1 MDDAVNG
8 RVGGKDLVYILFYSQ
23 VDLMKGRALAANQL
37 DTIESDF
44 GRVVE
49 VVDDDNVIASFK
61 KGQRCER
68 ADVAGATIP
77 ITMLA
82 DPLDESCS
90 VRADKQTM
98 LQLLCKGEREGK
110 AKTFVAYPVTRI
122 VPTGIVNGYSCNFVV
137 GYRIRL

>member
-1 MDDAVNG
+1 
-8 RVGGKDLVYILFYSQ
+8 
-23 VDLMKGRALAANQL
+23 MKGRALAANQL

-49 VVDDDNVIASFK
+49 AIDDDNVIASFE

-82 DPLDESCS
+82 DPLDESYKTDI
-90 VRADKQTM
+90 AALAQTTDS
-98 LQLLCKGEREGK
+98 
-110 AKTFVAYPVTRI
+110 AVAPM
-122 VPTGIVNGYSCNFVV
+122 
-137 GYRIRL
+137 